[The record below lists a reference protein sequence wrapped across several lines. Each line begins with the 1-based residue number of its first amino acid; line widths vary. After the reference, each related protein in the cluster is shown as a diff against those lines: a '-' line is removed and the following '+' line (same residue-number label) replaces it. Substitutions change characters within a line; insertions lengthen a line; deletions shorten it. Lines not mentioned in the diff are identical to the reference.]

1 MSIENFKRYSKKD
14 FIKIIE
20 ENNINDVRE
29 IFKLTHIIDN
39 QYKNF
44 NGYCYSCL
52 KPLRPDYQKYKNYCM
67 DC

>member
-1 MSIENFKRYSKKD
+1 MSIEKRLLNKKD

>member
-1 MSIENFKRYSKKD
+1 MSIEKRLLNKKD

-52 KPLRPDYQKYKNYCM
+52 KPLRADYTKYENYCL

>member
-1 MSIENFKRYSKKD
+1 MSIEKRLLNKKD

-39 QYKNF
+39 KYKNF

-52 KPLRPDYQKYKNYCM
+52 KPLRPDYQKYKNYCL

>member
-1 MSIENFKRYSKKD
+1 MSIEKRLLNKKD

-39 QYKNF
+39 KYKNF
-44 NGYCYSCL
+44 NCYCYSCL
-52 KPLRPDYQKYKNYCM
+52 KPLRPDYQKYKNYCL

>member
-1 MSIENFKRYSKKD
+1 MSIEKRLLNKKD

-44 NGYCYSCL
+44 NGYCFSCL
-52 KPLRPDYQKYKNYCM
+52 QPLKPDYQKYKNYCM

>member
-1 MSIENFKRYSKKD
+1 MSIEKRLLNKKD

-44 NGYCYSCL
+44 TGYCYSCL
-52 KPLRPDYQKYKNYCM
+52 KPLRPDGRYCQ
-67 DC
+67 DCL